1 MTSLADL
8 TSRVCEAF
16 EPLFQKKKLVLKRA
30 FASDEER
37 LFLDEDRIAQVLT
50 NLLDNALKFT
60 SQGSVEVQVLNEKN
74 HVVCQINDT
83 GMGIDPKDLPHLLN
97 PAREASSKHTS
108 MLRGTGLG
116 LSLAKKILRLHEGS
130 LEVKSTP
137 QKGTSVLFK
146 LPKKTPEAIFR
157 EASAIALKEALRGGE
172 TLSWVI
178 MDFEPKGVLQD
189 ALGTEKGEE
198 LLGRFETIVQENLRR
213 KNDFVVRL
221 NDSLKILLPET
232 SKTQARPAMARV
244 ENSLRLILEE
254 EQLKEKARL
263 NIKTISY
270 PDDGTTEEE
279 LFGKSIKKKGAGL

>member
-1 MTSLADL
+1 MNESKENDFLTAISHELKTPLTIIQEGVSQIQDEILGETTQEQKKCLGIVLEHTQRLSRIIDDFLNLSKFEGNLRLRKKMTSLADL

-116 LSLAKKILRLHEGS
+116 LSLAKKILR
-130 LEVKSTP
+130 P
-137 QKGTSVLFK
+137 Q
-146 LPKKTPEAIFR
+146 R
-157 EASAIALKEALRGGE
+157 
-172 TLSWVI
+172 
-178 MDFEPKGVLQD
+178 Q
-189 ALGTEKGEE
+189 
-198 LLGRFETIVQENLRR
+198 
-213 KNDFVVRL
+213 
-221 NDSLKILLPET
+221 
-232 SKTQARPAMARV
+232 
-244 ENSLRLILEE
+244 
-254 EQLKEKARL
+254 
-263 NIKTISY
+263 
-270 PDDGTTEEE
+270 
-279 LFGKSIKKKGAGL
+279 